1 MNERWER
8 SADVLWRRTAT
19 GVVVLPDNSNVAVT
33 LGGLR
38 AALWES
44 LARPQTVPT
53 IASTLQALLPDE
65 ATNAERVVSEE
76 VRHLVA
82 IGALRE
88 ATD

>member
-1 MNERWER
+1 MTERWER

-19 GVVVLPDNSNVAVT
+19 GVVVLPDNSNTAVT

-44 LARPQTVPT
+44 LARPQTVPGIVT
-53 IASTLQALLPDE
+53 ALATMLPE
-65 ATNAERVVSEE
+65 ATTDAERVVGEE

-88 ATD
+88 ASD